1 MTRKRYVKLLMSQ
14 GYSRNVANACARKV
28 AKKGITY
35 QQDYNEHL
43 EMARDLLGPSTFAGA
58 SADMQRAFRELN
70 EAAGR
75 ALERMAVVVDALTV
89 GMRAFSDAFYG
100 RLNRE

>member
-1 MTRKRYVKLLMSQ
+1 MTRKRYVKLMMAL
-14 GYSRNVANACARKV
+14 GYSRNTANACARKV

-43 EMARDLLGPSTFAGA
+43 EMALDLLGPSTFAGA
-58 SADMQRAFRELN
+58 SADMQREFRKLS

-75 ALERMAVVVDALTV
+75 ALERMAVVVDALAV
-89 GMRAFSDAFYG
+89 GMRAFSEAFYG